1 MQGLN
6 ISPFMIAICLGTGFI
21 GCSEDASSEKGS
33 LFSQVAPRDSGDVPE
48 TISIYS
54 AEKGEFIMV
63 NKAVKTEEEWRKQLT
78 PLQYNVTRK
87 KGTELA
93 FSGKYNLSKES
104 GIYQC
109 VCCGTD
115 LFTSD
120 TKYDSGTG
128 WPSFWEPIAP
138 ENIRTENDMAY
149 GMVRT
154 EILCN
159 RCDAHLGHVF
169 NDGPKP
175 TGLRYCTNSASLN
188 LKKNR

>member
-1 MQGLN
+1 MRSFN
-6 ISPFMIAICLGTGFI
+6 ILVVTMALSLGAGSI
-21 GCSEDASSEKGS
+21 GCRGEAGSDTAASLAKPTPGDTGGPPESIRI
-33 LFSQVAPRDSGDVPE
+33 FSV
-48 TISIYS
+48 
-54 AEKGEFIMV
+54 EKGEFVMV
-63 NKAVKTEEEWRKQLT
+63 NKVAKTEKEWRDQLT

-93 FSGKYNLSKES
+93 FSGKYNFAKEP

-138 ENIRTENDMAY
+138 ENIRTETDRDY

-154 EILCN
+154 EVLCN
-159 RCDAHLGHVF
+159 RCDAHLGHLF
-169 NDGPKP
+169 NDGPQP
-175 TGLRYCTNSASLN
+175 TGLRYCMNSAALH
-188 LKKNR
+188 LKEK

>member
-1 MQGLN
+1 M
-6 ISPFMIAICLGTGFI
+6 MAVALGTGST
-21 GCSEDASSEKGS
+21 GCSSEAGSSRAEPLSEASTSHNAGPPEIVS
-33 LFSQVAPRDSGDVPE
+33 IFSV
-48 TISIYS
+48 
-54 AEKGEFIMV
+54 EKGELVMV
-63 NKAVKTEEEWRKQLT
+63 KKVVKSEEEWRDQLT

-93 FSGKYNLSKES
+93 FSGRYNFEKEP

-138 ENIRTENDMAY
+138 ENIRTESDRAY

-154 EILCN
+154 EVLCN

-169 NDGPKP
+169 NDGPQP
-175 TGLRYCTNSASLN
+175 TGLRYCMNSAALN
-188 LKKNR
+188 LKKE

>member
-1 MQGLN
+1 MRGFNVFILMMTLALGAGL
-6 ISPFMIAICLGTGFI
+6 I
-21 GCSEDASSEKGS
+21 GCRSEAGSNRTAPLSTAAPSDSSGPPEIVTI
-33 LFSQVAPRDSGDVPE
+33 FSV
-48 TISIYS
+48 
-54 AEKGEFIMV
+54 EKGELVMV
-63 NKAVKTEEEWRKQLT
+63 NKVVKSEEEWRDQLT

-93 FSGKYNLSKES
+93 FSGKYNFEKEP

-138 ENIRTENDMAY
+138 ENIRTETDRAY

-154 EILCN
+154 EVLCN
-159 RCDAHLGHVF
+159 RCDAHLGHLF
-169 NDGPKP
+169 NDGPQP
-175 TGLRYCTNSASLN
+175 TGLRYCMNSAALN
-188 LKKNR
+188 LKKE

>member
-1 MQGLN
+1 MRSFNILVVTMAFSLGAGL
-6 ISPFMIAICLGTGFI
+6 I
-21 GCSEDASSEKGS
+21 GCRGEAGSDTAASLAKA
-33 LFSQVAPRDSGDVPE
+33 APGNTGAPPE
-48 TISIYS
+48 SISIFS
-54 AEKGEFIMV
+54 VEKGELVMV
-63 NKAVKTEEEWRKQLT
+63 NKVVKTEKEWRDQLT

-93 FSGKYNLSKES
+93 FSGKYNFAKEP

-138 ENIRTENDMAY
+138 ENIRTETDRTY

-154 EILCN
+154 EVLCN
-159 RCDAHLGHVF
+159 RCDAHLGHLF
-169 NDGPKP
+169 NDGPQP
-175 TGLRYCTNSASLN
+175 TGLRYCMNSAALH
-188 LKKNR
+188 LKEK

>member
-1 MQGLN
+1 MRGFN
-6 ISPFMIAICLGTGFI
+6 IFIVMMALCLGAGLI
-21 GCSEDASSEKGS
+21 GCGGEAGS
-33 LFSQVAPRDSGDVPE
+33 GKAAPLSKAAPADTGGPPE
-48 TISIYS
+48 TISIFS
-54 AEKGEFIMV
+54 VEKGELVMV
-63 NKAVKTEEEWRKQLT
+63 NKVVKSEEEWRNQLT

-93 FSGKYNLSKES
+93 FSGKHNFSKEP

-138 ENIRTENDMAY
+138 ENIRTETDRAY

-154 EILCN
+154 EVLCN
-159 RCDAHLGHVF
+159 RCDAHLGHLF
-169 NDGPKP
+169 NDGPQP
-175 TGLRYCTNSASLN
+175 TGLRYCMNSAALS
-188 LKKNR
+188 LKKQ

>member
-1 MQGLN
+1 MRGFN
-6 ISPFMIAICLGTGFI
+6 IFMSTLFLGSSFI
-21 GCSEDASSEKGS
+21 GCSRDVDQAKAKS
-33 LFSQVAPRDSGDVPE
+33 FSTDVPMDAGE
-48 TISIYS
+48 PPSPVSIYS
-54 AEKGEFIMV
+54 VAKGELLMV
-63 NKAVKTEEEWRKQLT
+63 DKVVKTEAEWRQKLT

-93 FSGKYNLSKES
+93 FSGKYFRSKEP

-128 WPSFWEPIAP
+128 WPSFWKPIAA
-138 ENIRTENDMAY
+138 ENIRIETDRTY

-154 EILCN
+154 EVLCN

-169 NDGPKP
+169 EDGPQP
-175 TGLRYCTNSASLN
+175 TGLRYCMNSAALSF
-188 LKKNR
+188 KKE

>member
-1 MQGLN
+1 MRGFNAFILMMTV
-6 ISPFMIAICLGTGFI
+6 PLGTGLI
-21 GCSEDASSEKGS
+21 GCTSEAGSNRAEPLSKASPPQSAGPPATVGI
-33 LFSQVAPRDSGDVPE
+33 FSV
-48 TISIYS
+48 
-54 AEKGEFIMV
+54 EKGELVMV
-63 NKAVKTEEEWRKQLT
+63 KKVVKSEEEWRNQLT
-78 PLQYNVTRK
+78 DLQYNVTRK

-93 FSGKYNLSKES
+93 FSGKYNFAKEP

-138 ENIRTENDMAY
+138 ENIRTESDRAY

-154 EILCN
+154 EVLCN

-169 NDGPKP
+169 NDGPRP
-175 TGLRYCTNSASLN
+175 TGLRYCMNSAALN
-188 LKKNR
+188 LKKE

>member
-1 MQGLN
+1 MQGFN
-6 ISPFMIAICLGTGFI
+6 IFVFMMALSLGTGLI
-21 GCSEDASSEKGS
+21 GCGGEAGSDTAASPSTGT
-33 LFSQVAPRDSGDVPE
+33 PPDSGDPPPA
-48 TISIYS
+48 ISVYS
-54 AEKGEFIMV
+54 VEKGELVMV
-63 NKAVKTEEEWRKQLT
+63 NKVVKTEEEWRNQLT

-93 FSGKYNLSKES
+93 FSGKHNFSKEP

-138 ENIRTENDMAY
+138 ENIRKETDRAY

-159 RCDAHLGHVF
+159 RCDAHLGHLF

-175 TGLRYCTNSASLN
+175 TGLRYCMNSAALN
-188 LKKNR
+188 LKKE

>member
-1 MQGLN
+1 MRGFNIFVFMMVLSLGAGL
-6 ISPFMIAICLGTGFI
+6 I
-21 GCSEDASSEKGS
+21 GCGGEAGSNTAASLSTGT
-33 LFSQVAPRDSGDVPE
+33 PPDSGDPPPA
-48 TISIYS
+48 ISVYS
-54 AEKGEFIMV
+54 VEKGELVMV
-63 NKAVKTEEEWRKQLT
+63 NKVVKTEEEWRNQLT

-93 FSGKYNLSKES
+93 FSGKHNFSKEP

-115 LFTSD
+115 LFTSE
-120 TKYDSGTG
+120 TKYDSETG

-138 ENIRTENDMAY
+138 ENIRKETDRAY

-154 EILCN
+154 EVLCN
-159 RCDAHLGHVF
+159 RCDAHLGHLF

-175 TGLRYCTNSASLN
+175 TGLRYCMNSAALN
-188 LKKNR
+188 LKKK